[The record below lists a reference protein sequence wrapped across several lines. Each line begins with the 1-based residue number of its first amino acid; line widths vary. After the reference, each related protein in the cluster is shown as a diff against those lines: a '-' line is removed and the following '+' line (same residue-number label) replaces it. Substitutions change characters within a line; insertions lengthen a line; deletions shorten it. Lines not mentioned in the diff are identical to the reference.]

1 MTILAYNELIHLL
14 DSGVIQDGK
23 HSAVGGSSI
32 DIHLGPTIIAE
43 KGTGADFYGTI
54 DYRERDKFWGE
65 KIELNDNGFALFPGE
80 FILAHTIEKFEIP
93 LNLSALL
100 RTKSSMGRIGLEHLD
115 AGWIDPGFSGALTL
129 ELTNTLQSHAIRIRP
144 GDSIGQLVFF
154 RHEMVE
160 YDNSYKAKGRYS
172 GSDTVEQ
179 TRKAR

>member
-1 MTILAYNELIHLL
+1 MTILAYDELVHLL

-23 HSAVGGSSI
+23 HCAVGGSSI
-32 DIHLGPTIIAE
+32 DIHLGRTIIIE
-43 KGTGADFYGTI
+43 RSPIDGYGVI
-54 DYRERDKFWGE
+54 DYRERDQFYGTKGVMYE
-65 KIELNDNGFALFPGE
+65 DGFDIFPGQ
-80 FILAHTIEKFEIP
+80 FILAHTVEKFDIP

-115 AGWIDPGFSGALTL
+115 AGWVDPGFSGALTL
-129 ELTNTLQSHAIRIRP
+129 ELTNTLRHHAIRIRP
-144 GDSIGQLVFF
+144 GDAIGQLVFF

>member
-32 DIHLGPTIIAE
+32 DIHLGRSIIAE
-43 KGTGADFYGTI
+43 EYVGGFQGII
-54 DYRERDKFWGE
+54 DYREREQFKGFKF
-65 KIELNDNGFALFPGE
+65 ELNEDDGNLLFPGK
-80 FILAHTIEKFEIP
+80 FILAHTVEKFEIP

-129 ELTNTLQSHAIRIRP
+129 ELTNTLQNHAIRIRP
-144 GDSIGQLVFF
+144 GDAIGQLVFF